1 MNEHD
6 DDLESTVDQD
16 AQLERDRFPN
26 TAEEFDDGDEPQR
39 DDDSEALIPD
49 DDDAEL

>member
-39 DDDSEALIPD
+39 DDDSAVPSPD